1 MEDNK
6 FLTQEELNLYYYEK
20 MVEKTYLFTRN
31 CERWTDLDDEFID
44 ETTSETEYLSYVL
57 FPDYCGNGLMLHLVK
72 EGYELSLKDLLN
84 LFTDPLD
91 PTPEEF
97 TLFNLEYGVNYI
109 IKPNGGKR
117 NDSIQKY
124 LE

>member
-6 FLTQEELNLYYYEK
+6 SLTQKELNHYYYEK
-20 MVEKTYLFTRN
+20 MIEKTYLFTRN
-31 CERWTDLDDEFID
+31 CELWTDLGDEFID

-57 FPDYCGNGLMLHLVK
+57 FPDFCEDGLRLQL
-72 EGYELSLKDLLN
+72 GDRDELSLKDLLN

-97 TLFNLEYGVNYI
+97 TLFNLEYGVDYI
-109 IKPNGGKR
+109 IKPNGEK
-117 NDSIQKY
+117 
-124 LE
+124 

>member
-1 MEDNK
+1 MGDSK
-6 FLTQEELNLYYYEK
+6 SLTQEELNLYYYEK
-20 MVEKTYLFTRN
+20 MIEKTYLFTQKCN
-31 CERWTDLDDEFID
+31 RWTDLDYGFID
-44 ETTSETEYLSYVL
+44 ETSSENGRYTL
-57 FPDYCGNGLMLHLVK
+57 FKDYCYDGLMLHLVK
-72 EGYELSLKDLLN
+72 EGYELYLKDLLN

-91 PTPEEF
+91 PAPEEF
-97 TLFNLEYGVNYI
+97 TMFNLEYGVDYI